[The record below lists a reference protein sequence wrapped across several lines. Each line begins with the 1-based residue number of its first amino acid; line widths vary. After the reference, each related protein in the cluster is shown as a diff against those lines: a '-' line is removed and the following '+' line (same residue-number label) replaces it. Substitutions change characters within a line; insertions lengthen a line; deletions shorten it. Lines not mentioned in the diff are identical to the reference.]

1 MERNIINASD
11 NSFTVSMSCQTNI
24 YNETTDFYEEY
35 DLIVYK
41 ILIIKE
47 H

>member
-24 YNETTDFYEEY
+24 YNEITDFYEAY

-41 ILIIKE
+41 I